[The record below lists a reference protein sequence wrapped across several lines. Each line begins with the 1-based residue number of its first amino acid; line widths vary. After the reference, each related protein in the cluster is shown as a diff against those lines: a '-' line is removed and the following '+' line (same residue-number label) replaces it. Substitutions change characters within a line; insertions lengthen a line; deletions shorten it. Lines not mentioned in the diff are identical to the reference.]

1 MSRSPLAAPASAA
14 AALPVVLHVPAV
26 GAGGSELPELVA
38 DHRVGHEHGH
48 VLAAVVHGDR
58 VADHGRHDHRATR
71 PGLDHVVGT
80 LVVLGV
86 HLLHQVV
93 VHEGTLLQAA
103 RHWSGSSALLAGTAT

>member
-1 MSRSPLAAPASAA
+1 MSCPASAA
-14 AALPVVLHVPAV
+14 AAPPGVLYVPPV
-26 GAGGSELPELVA
+26 GAGRGELPELVA

-58 VADHGRHDHRATR
+58 VADHGGHDHRTTR
-71 PGLDHVVGT
+71 PCLDHVVRA

-86 HLLHQVV
+86 HLLDQVV

-103 RHWSGSSALLAGTAT
+103 RHGQA